1 MKVLE
6 KKLTPRQAQRREAVI
21 SAAME
26 LALEGGY
33 EAVQMREVSN
43 RANVALGTV
52 YRYFSS
58 KDQLLVGVLNEWVLE
73 LQRRVETRPLQGAT
87 PAERVH
93 DVVLRA
99 LRALDRSPSL
109 TEALVTALSSV
120 SAADPDAVAETQV
133 VYENMQAL
141 VAAAMGDEG
150 PEERDAIIRVIGSV
164 WMAALIARTRGWAGP
179 TEMRNDLEAA
189 LHLLLPEEKNTRR
202 AAAGNRRSKS

>member
-1 MKVLE
+1 MTVLE
-6 KKLTPRQAQRREAVI
+6 KKLTPRQAERREAVI
-21 SAAME
+21 TAAMD
-26 LALEGGY
+26 LALQGGY
-33 EAVQMREVSN
+33 DAVQMREV
-43 RANVALGTV
+43 ANLAGVALGTV

-73 LQRRVETRPLQGAT
+73 LQRRVETRPVRGDT

-93 DVVLRA
+93 DVLRRA
-99 LRALDRSPSL
+99 LLALERSPKL

-133 VYENMQAL
+133 VYENMQNL
-141 VAAAMGDEG
+141 VAAAMGENGVED
-150 PEERDAIIRVIGSV
+150 RDAIIRVIGSV

-189 LHLLLPEEKNTRR
+189 LHLLLPEDKQATR
-202 AAAGNRRSKS
+202 RRSKS

>member
-1 MKVLE
+1 MTVLE

-21 SAAME
+21 SAAMD

-43 RANVALGTV
+43 LAGVALGTV

-73 LQRRVETRPLQGAT
+73 LQRRVETHPLRGDT

-93 DVVLRA
+93 DVLRRA
-99 LRALDRSPSL
+99 LLALERSPKL

-120 SAADPDAVAETQV
+120 SAADPDAIAETQV
-133 VYENMQAL
+133 VYENMQSL
-141 VAAAMGDEG
+141 VASAMGDEHL
-150 PEERDAIIRVIGSV
+150 EDRDAIIRVIGAV

-189 LHLLLPEEKNTRR
+189 LHLLLPEDKKNSR
-202 AAAGNRRSKS
+202 RRSKS